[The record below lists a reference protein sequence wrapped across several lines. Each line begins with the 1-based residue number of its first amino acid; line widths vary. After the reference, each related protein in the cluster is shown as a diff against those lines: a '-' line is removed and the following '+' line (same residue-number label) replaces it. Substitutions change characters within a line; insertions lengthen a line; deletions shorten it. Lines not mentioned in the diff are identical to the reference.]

1 MLAPPKGKQE
11 GDAILLGGAIQFCV
25 NNVCL
30 FKVCWLAANI
40 IHKIIVVMMMSHNC
54 FRCQCLLSTA
64 FYWHVLLW
72 IISFPHHLLYKIP
85 MGLSHSPLSNII
97 STSLFSLTLKNQIFI
112 FKLILTQCPLYY
124 WDIYGTVKVR
134 ILEFWILNYKCIGN
148 IFYGWLLIQRS
159 KAF

>member
-1 MLAPPKGKQE
+1 MTKPSKCFSRNWYNRVLAPPKGKQE

-97 STSLFSLTLKNQIFI
+97 SPYVLFFLKNQII
-112 FKLILTQCPLYY
+112 ILSLSWHSVHYIIETF
-124 WDIYGTVKVR
+124 TER
-134 ILEFWILNYKCIGN
+134 
-148 IFYGWLLIQRS
+148 
-159 KAF
+159 